1 MINLAENIQKNL
13 GFSTLN
19 KVDPNTQDI
28 NEEEKSF
35 GPNSL
40 AQAAIPAVL
49 SGLFNYILQPH
60 PENISLTDEKDKGKW
75 LPVIFGNNES
85 EITDRVA
92 TYAGISVVNAK
103 GEMEH
108 IADEAVR
115 LVNDNLVDKND
126 ASELR
131 SFAIEHKNDG
141 LPYLPAVLQT
151 GYLLGNNNLDDRT
164 HKMEGPISSL
174 MHSIEKSF
182 SSDNSK

>member
-1 MINLAENIQKNL
+1 MINLTESIQKNL
-13 GFSTLN
+13 GFASLN
-19 KVDPNTQDI
+19 KIDPNTQDI
-28 NEEEKSF
+28 NTNEKTF

-60 PENISLTDEKDKGKW
+60 AEELSLSNEAEKGKW
-75 LPVIFGNNES
+75 LPKIFGNNEN
-85 EITDRVA
+85 EITDRIA
-92 TYAGISVVNAK
+92 NYAGTSVVNAK

-115 LVNDNLVDKND
+115 LVQDNLVNKND
-126 ASELR
+126 SLELR
-131 SFAIEHKNDG
+131 NFAIEHKNDA

-174 MHSIEKSF
+174 MHSFEKSF
-182 SSDNSK
+182 SSDNNK